1 MSYGIASTAHPA
13 TDPASHSRSSAD
25 LSSTGK
31 LAVRSAIIALLFL
44 SQVAY
49 NIGDFPLSVDF
60 ICYASCAA
68 YLLVSGCVAL
78 DFLSFSLFTGAAALA
93 ALRIPYSDSSTSWS
107 SLLLLLALLAPFSFR
122 MTDRYD
128 LRSVQECIQDTFV
141 SAATVIGLVA
151 IIQIV
156 VVNAVKTPFLTNIHF
171 VLPDAIRGA
180 GNYAYTREGTGLIKA
195 NGFFLRE
202 SATLSIV
209 MALAL
214 MIEFYGKAR
223 LRILAIVGAGLIC
236 SFSGSGILAL
246 FAGFVLPRSIGRIPV
261 FIASLIG
268 LVAILFVLYIADIP
282 YLDAWFDRLE
292 EFTTPNTSGYAR
304 FVAPFAMVVHG
315 FEEVASTWLGKGAG
329 SYLREIMLLR
339 VKYEVN
345 DPTWAKLIYEY
356 GVLGF
361 ILVSS
366 IFVIRLYLSSARIEV
381 CNFLLFIWLSGGLLL
396 KPDFT
401 LMVWLL
407 TLVPK
412 HSSRSSP
419 VRRDTLRPAS
429 T

>member
-1 MSYGIASTAHPA
+1 MSYEIANTAHPA
-13 TDPASHSRSSAD
+13 TDPDNYSAE
-25 LSSTGK
+25 LTSTGK
-31 LAVRSAIIALLFL
+31 FAVRSAIIAFLFL
-44 SQVAY
+44 SQIAY

-68 YLLVSGCVAL
+68 YLLVSGYVAL

-93 ALRIPYSDSSTSWS
+93 ALRIPYSGSSTSWT

-122 MTDRYD
+122 MTDRRD
-128 LRSVQECIQDTFV
+128 LRDVQEYIEDTFV
-141 SAATVIGLVA
+141 SAATVIGVVA
-151 IIQIV
+151 MVQIV
-156 VVNAVKTPFLTNIHF
+156 LVNAVKTPLLANIHF
-171 VLPDAIRGA
+171 LLPDAIRSA

-214 MIEFYGKAR
+214 IIEFYAKAR
-223 LRILAIVGAGLIC
+223 LRILAILGAGLIC

-246 FAGFVLPRSIGRIPV
+246 FAGFVLPRSIRRIPV
-261 FIASLIG
+261 FIASLVG
-268 LVAILFVLYIADIP
+268 LIAVLVGLYIADIP
-282 YLDAWFDRLE
+282 YLDAWFDRLQ

-304 FVAPFAMVVHG
+304 FVAPFDMLAHS
-315 FEEVASTWLGKGAG
+315 FEEAGSTWLGKGAG

-366 IFVIRLYLSSARIEV
+366 IFVIRLYSSSARIEV
-381 CNFLLFIWLSGGLLL
+381 CNFLLFVWLSGGLLL
-396 KPDFT
+396 KPDFA

-407 TLVPK
+407 TLVPAHYS
-412 HSSRSSP
+412 HSGP
-419 VRRDTLRPAS
+419 ERRDTVPLAG

>member
-1 MSYGIASTAHPA
+1 MSYGIASTAYPA
-13 TDPASHSRSSAD
+13 TDPADHSRLSAD

-31 LAVRSAIIALLFL
+31 LAIRSAIIALLFL

-60 ICYASCAA
+60 ICYAWCAA
-68 YLLVSGCVAL
+68 YLLMSGYVAL
-78 DFLSFSLFTGAAALA
+78 DFLSFSLFIGAAALA
-93 ALRIPYSDSSTSWS
+93 ALRISSSDSSTSWT
-107 SLLLLLALLAPFSFR
+107 SLLLLLALLAPLSFR

-128 LRSVQECIQDTFV
+128 LQSVQEFIQDTFV

-156 VVNAVKTPFLTNIHF
+156 AVNAVKTPFLTNIHF

-246 FAGFVLPRSIGRIPV
+246 FVGFVLPRSIRRIPV
-261 FIASLIG
+261 FIASLVG
-268 LVAILFVLYIADIP
+268 LIAVLSFLYVADIP
-282 YLDAWFDRLE
+282 YLDAWFDRLQ

-304 FVAPFAMVVHG
+304 FVAPFEMVVHS

-329 SYLREIMLLR
+329 SYLREIVLLR

-361 ILVSS
+361 TLISS

>member
-1 MSYGIASTAHPA
+1 MSYGTASTAHPA

-31 LAVRSAIIALLFL
+31 LAIRSAIIAFLFL

-68 YLLVSGCVAL
+68 YLLVSGYVAL

-93 ALRIPYSDSSTSWS
+93 ALRIPYSDSSTSWT
-107 SLLLLLALLAPFSFR
+107 SLLLLLALLVPFSFR

-268 LVAILFVLYIADIP
+268 LVAILFVLYIANIP
-282 YLDAWFDRLE
+282 YLDAWFDRLQ

-304 FVAPFAMVVHG
+304 FVAPFAMVVHS

>member
-1 MSYGIASTAHPA
+1 MSYGIASTAHDVTNPA
-13 TDPASHSRSSAD
+13 GDSRSSAE
-25 LSSTGK
+25 LTSKGK
-31 LAVRSAIIALLFL
+31 LAIRSAIIAFLFL

-60 ICYASCAA
+60 ICYALCAA
-68 YLLVSGCVAL
+68 YLLMSGYVAL

-93 ALRIPYSDSSTSWS
+93 ALRIPFSGSSTSWT

-122 MTDRYD
+122 MTDRHD
-128 LRSVQECIQDTFV
+128 LGSVQEYIQDTLV
-141 SAATVIGLVA
+141 SAASVIGVIA
-151 IIQIV
+151 IVQLFL
-156 VVNAVKTPFLTNIHF
+156 VNAVKSPLLTNIHF

-202 SATLSIV
+202 SATLSIL
-209 MALAL
+209 MGLAL
-214 MIEFYGKAR
+214 MIEYYGKAR
-223 LRILAIVGAGLIC
+223 LRILAILGAGLIC

-246 FAGFVLPRSIGRIPV
+246 IAGFVLPRSIGRIPV
-261 FIASLIG
+261 FIASLVG
-268 LVAILFVLYIADIP
+268 VVAVLSVLYIADIP

-304 FVAPFAMVVHG
+304 FVAPFEMVSHSL
-315 FEEVASTWLGKGAG
+315 EEVGSTWLGKGAG

-366 IFVIRLYLSSARIEV
+366 IFVIRLFSSNMRIEV
-381 CNFLLFIWLSGGLLL
+381 CNFLLFVWLSGGLLL

-412 HSSRSSP
+412 RYPRSSP
-419 VRRDTLRPAS
+419 APRDTLRPANA
-429 T
+429 

>member
-1 MSYGIASTAHPA
+1 MSYGIASTAYPA
-13 TDPASHSRSSAD
+13 TDPADHSRLSAD

-31 LAVRSAIIALLFL
+31 LAIRSAIIALLFL

-60 ICYASCAA
+60 ICYAWCAA
-68 YLLVSGCVAL
+68 YLLMSGYVAL
-78 DFLSFSLFTGAAALA
+78 DFLSFSLFIGAAALA
-93 ALRIPYSDSSTSWS
+93 ALRISSSDSSTSWT
-107 SLLLLLALLAPFSFR
+107 SLLLLLALLAPLSFR

-128 LRSVQECIQDTFV
+128 LQSVQEFIQDTFV
-141 SAATVIGLVA
+141 SAATVIGLVG

-156 VVNAVKTPFLTNIHF
+156 AVNAVKTPFLTNIHF

-246 FAGFVLPRSIGRIPV
+246 FVGFVLPRSIRRIPV
-261 FIASLIG
+261 FIASLVG
-268 LVAILFVLYIADIP
+268 LIAVLSFLYVADIP
-282 YLDAWFDRLE
+282 YLDAWFDRLQ

-304 FVAPFAMVVHG
+304 FVAPFEMVVHS

-329 SYLREIMLLR
+329 SYLREIVLLR

>member
-1 MSYGIASTAHPA
+1 MSYEIASTAHPA

-31 LAVRSAIIALLFL
+31 LAVRSAIIAFLFL

-68 YLLVSGCVAL
+68 YLLVSGYVAL

-93 ALRIPYSDSSTSWS
+93 ALRIPYSDSSTSWT
-107 SLLLLLALLAPFSFR
+107 SLLLLLALLVPFSFR

-268 LVAILFVLYIADIP
+268 LVAILFVLYIANIP
-282 YLDAWFDRLE
+282 YLDAWFDRLQ

-304 FVAPFAMVVHG
+304 FVAPFAMVVHS

>member
-31 LAVRSAIIALLFL
+31 LAIRSAIIAFLFL

-68 YLLVSGCVAL
+68 YLLVSGYVAL
-78 DFLSFSLFTGAAALA
+78 DFLSFSLFTGTAALA
-93 ALRIPYSDSSTSWS
+93 ALRMPYSDSSTSWT

-246 FAGFVLPRSIGRIPV
+246 FAGFVLPRSIRRIPV

-282 YLDAWFDRLE
+282 YLDVWFDRLQ

-304 FVAPFAMVVHG
+304 FVAPFEMVVHS

-366 IFVIRLYLSSARIEV
+366 IFVIRLYSSSARIEV

>member
-31 LAVRSAIIALLFL
+31 LAVRSAIIAFLFL
-44 SQVAY
+44 PQVAY

-68 YLLVSGCVAL
+68 YLLVSGYVAL

-93 ALRIPYSDSSTSWS
+93 ALRIPYADSSTSWS

-128 LRSVQECIQDTFV
+128 LRSVQEYIQDTFV
-141 SAATVIGLVA
+141 SAATVIGVVA
-151 IIQIV
+151 TVQIV
-156 VVNAVKTPFLTNIHF
+156 LVNAVKTPLLTNIHF
-171 VLPDAIRGA
+171 VLPDAIRSA

-214 MIEFYGKAR
+214 MIEFYAKAR
-223 LRILAIVGAGLIC
+223 LRILAILGAGLIC

-246 FAGFVLPRSIGRIPV
+246 FAGFVLPRSIRRIPV
-261 FIASLIG
+261 FVASLVG
-268 LVAILFVLYIADIP
+268 LIAVLVGLYIADIP
-282 YLDAWFDRLE
+282 YLDAWFD
-292 EFTTPNTSGYAR
+292 
-304 FVAPFAMVVHG
+304 
-315 FEEVASTWLGKGAG
+315 STWLGRGAG

-366 IFVIRLYLSSARIEV
+366 IFVIRLYSSSARIEV
-381 CNFLLFIWLSGGLLL
+381 CNFLLFVWLSGGLLL
-396 KPDFT
+396 KPDFA

-407 TLVPK
+407 TLVPAHYS
-412 HSSRSSP
+412 HSSP
-419 VRRDTLRPAS
+419 ARRDTLRPAG

>member
-1 MSYGIASTAHPA
+1 MSYGIASNAHPA
-13 TDPASHSRSSAD
+13 TGPASHGRSSAD

-68 YLLVSGCVAL
+68 YLLVSGYVAL

-93 ALRIPYSDSSTSWS
+93 ALRIPYSDSSTSWT

-141 SAATVIGLVA
+141 SAATVIGLIA

-268 LVAILFVLYIADIP
+268 LVAILFVLYIANIP

-304 FVAPFAMVVHG
+304 FVAPFAMVVHS

-401 LMVWLL
+401 LIVWLL

-412 HSSRSSP
+412 HSSGSSP
-419 VRRDTLRPAS
+419 VRRDTLRPTS

>member
-1 MSYGIASTAHPA
+1 
-13 TDPASHSRSSAD
+13 
-25 LSSTGK
+25 
-31 LAVRSAIIALLFL
+31 
-44 SQVAY
+44 
-49 NIGDFPLSVDF
+49 
-60 ICYASCAA
+60 
-68 YLLVSGCVAL
+68 
-78 DFLSFSLFTGAAALA
+78 
-93 ALRIPYSDSSTSWS
+93 
-107 SLLLLLALLAPFSFR
+107 
-122 MTDRYD
+122 
-128 LRSVQECIQDTFV
+128 
-141 SAATVIGLVA
+141 
-151 IIQIV
+151 
-156 VVNAVKTPFLTNIHF
+156 
-171 VLPDAIRGA
+171 
-180 GNYAYTREGTGLIKA
+180 
-195 NGFFLRE
+195 
-202 SATLSIV
+202 
-209 MALAL
+209 LAL

-268 LVAILFVLYIADIP
+268 LVAILFFLYIANIP

-304 FVAPFAMVVHG
+304 FVAPFAMVVHS

-401 LMVWLL
+401 LIVWLL

-412 HSSRSSP
+412 HSSGSSP
-419 VRRDTLRPAS
+419 VRRDTLRPTS

>member
-1 MSYGIASTAHPA
+1 MSYGIASTAHPG
-13 TDPASHSRSSAD
+13 TTPAGYSRSSAD
-25 LSSTGK
+25 LTSNAK
-31 LAVRSAIIALLFL
+31 LAIRFAIIAILFL

-60 ICYASCAA
+60 MCYALCAA
-68 YLLVSGCVAL
+68 YLLVSGYVAL
-78 DFLSFSLFTGAAALA
+78 DFLSLSLFTGAAALA
-93 ALRIPYSDSSTSWS
+93 ALRIPFSDSATSWT
-107 SLLLLLALLAPFSFR
+107 SLLLLLALLVPFSFR
-122 MTDRYD
+122 MTDKHD
-128 LRSVQECIQDTFV
+128 LGSVQEYIEDTFV
-141 SAATVIGLVA
+141 SAATVISVVA
-151 IIQIV
+151 IVQIV
-156 VVNAVKTPFLTNIHF
+156 LVNAVKTPLLTNIHF

-209 MALAL
+209 AALAL
-214 MIEFYGKAR
+214 MIEYYGKAR
-223 LRILAIVGAGLIC
+223 VRVLAILGAGLIC

-246 FAGFVLPRSIGRIPV
+246 IAGFVLPRSIGRIPV
-261 FIASLIG
+261 FIASLVG
-268 LVAILFVLYIADIP
+268 VVAVLSVLYIADIP

-304 FVAPFAMVVHG
+304 FVAPFEMVAHS
-315 FEEVASTWLGKGAG
+315 FEDVASTWLGKGAG

-356 GVLGF
+356 GVIGS
-361 ILVSS
+361 ILFSS
-366 IFVIRLYLSSARIEV
+366 IFVIRLYSSNLRIEIG
-381 CNFLLFIWLSGGLLL
+381 NFLLFVWLSGGLLL

-412 HSSRSSP
+412 RYPRSSP
-419 VRRDTLRPAS
+419 ARRDALRAAS
-429 T
+429 A

>member
-13 TDPASHSRSSAD
+13 TGPASHGRSSAD

-31 LAVRSAIIALLFL
+31 LAVRAAIIALLFL

-68 YLLVSGCVAL
+68 YLLVSGYVAL

-93 ALRIPYSDSSTSWS
+93 ALRIPYSDSSTSWT

-141 SAATVIGLVA
+141 SAATVIGLIA

-268 LVAILFVLYIADIP
+268 LVAILFVLYIANIP

-304 FVAPFAMVVHG
+304 FVAPFAMVVHS

-412 HSSRSSP
+412 HSSGSSP
-419 VRRDTLRPAS
+419 VRRDTLRPTS